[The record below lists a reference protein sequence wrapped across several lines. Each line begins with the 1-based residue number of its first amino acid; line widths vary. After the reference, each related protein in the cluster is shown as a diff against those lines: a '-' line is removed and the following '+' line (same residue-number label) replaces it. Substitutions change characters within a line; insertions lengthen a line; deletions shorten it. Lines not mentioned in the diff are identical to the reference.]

1 MVRAALEYAPPS
13 LCAKAYNWA
22 CYFKNR
28 LPPCALN
35 RITTYATL
43 YNAQLYISDLRP
55 YYTKCYAHIDKAKR
69 PSSFKLE
76 TIFIAV
82 HLVGYADSCKICCI
96 YFSRNDKVDTVW
108 RLTWEP
114 SSYTSLDVYTP
125 PLSSHLADYPP
136 TIIHDFPSETLPTTT
151 QTTASY
157 MQQTSPVSYP
167 ETPLQ
172 ARHPPLMEV
181 PSPATN
187 IQEYLEFSDDDPAS
201 ERDSVLTTPIA
212 GPTTRH
218 HNSCTGTPSAT
229 KLFKML
235 ASMKVNKLQSL
246 TTSDTLNNRVKSL
259 NPTLSMHLLD
269 SLQSQ
274 LQTRR
279 QWHL

>member
-1 MVRAALEYAPPS
+1 MVRAALEHAPPS

-22 CYFKNR
+22 CYFQNR
-28 LPPCALN
+28 LPPCALH

-43 YNAQLYISDLRP
+43 YKAQPYISELRP
-55 YYTKCYAHIDKAKR
+55 YYIKCYAHIDKAKR

-76 TIFIAV
+76 TIFIPLL
-82 HLVGYADSCKICCI
+82 LVGDADSRNICCI
-96 YFSRNDKVDTVW
+96 YFWRNDKVDTVW
-108 RLTWEP
+108 RLTWQP
-114 SSYTSLDVYTP
+114 LSYTSIDVCTP
-125 PLSSHLADYPP
+125 PLSSHLPDYPP
-136 TIIHDFPSETLPTTT
+136 TVIQDFPSKTLPTTT
-151 QTTASY
+151 QTTTSY

-172 ARHPPLMEV
+172 ARHPPLIEV

-201 ERDSVLTTPIA
+201 DRDSVLTTPIP

-218 HNSCTGTPSAT
+218 NNTCTRTPSAT

-235 ASMKVNKLQSL
+235 ASMKVHKLQSL
-246 TTSDTLNNRVKSL
+246 TTSDPLNNRVKSL
-259 NPTLSMHLLD
+259 NPTLRMHFLDALL
-269 SLQSQ
+269 SL